1 MGLVH
6 EFIISND
13 VRSDYDYDKLSKSK
27 LKVEFSDDI
36 FLALFDYF
44 EWIKVKKTEN
54 QSDYGLNYY
63 GISEIKGSELHKLEN
78 LLNELFRL
86 YSLAPDDFYIKT
98 GLDLEKNDFIETHF
112 LKSDFL
118 SAIKSLL
125 DLVHLANDKNV
136 ALIHFGI

>member
-112 LKSDFL
+112 L
-118 SAIKSLL
+118 
-125 DLVHLANDKNV
+125 
-136 ALIHFGI
+136 